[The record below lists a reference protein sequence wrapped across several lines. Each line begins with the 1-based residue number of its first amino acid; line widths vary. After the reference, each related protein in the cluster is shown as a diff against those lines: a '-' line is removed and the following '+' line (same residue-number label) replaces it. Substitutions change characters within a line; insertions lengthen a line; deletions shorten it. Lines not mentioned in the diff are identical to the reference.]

1 MAIWLQ
7 KIYCDRKQAFLATN
21 VKKIEFAPKVRN
33 NQLVESGQ
41 FSFISFLEYTELN
54 EPHMTLIW
62 YTYPINILMAVNAL
76 VLSRLGFLNFH
87 NQHMEFFC

>member
-1 MAIWLQ
+1 MTESKL
-7 KIYCDRKQAFLATN
+7 LATN
-21 VKKIEFAPKVRN
+21 VKKIKFAPKVRN
-33 NQLVESGQ
+33 NQLVKSGQ
-41 FSFISFLEYTELN
+41 FSFISFPEYTELN

-62 YTYPINILMAVNAL
+62 CTYPINIVMAVNAL